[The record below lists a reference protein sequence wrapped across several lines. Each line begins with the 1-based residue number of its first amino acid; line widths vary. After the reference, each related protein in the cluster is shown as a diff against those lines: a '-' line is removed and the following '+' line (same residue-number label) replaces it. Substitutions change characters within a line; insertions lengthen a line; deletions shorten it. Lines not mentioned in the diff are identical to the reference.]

1 MPEVAKDKRKHY
13 EYFCIGSESCNKQKM
28 IAMLFQDTLRLLG
41 SKEVENHVVTN
52 SRFMVKNEETEKP
65 FSDFLSLMG

>member
-1 MPEVAKDKRKHY
+1 
-13 EYFCIGSESCNKQKM
+13 
-28 IAMLFQDTLRLLG
+28 LLG